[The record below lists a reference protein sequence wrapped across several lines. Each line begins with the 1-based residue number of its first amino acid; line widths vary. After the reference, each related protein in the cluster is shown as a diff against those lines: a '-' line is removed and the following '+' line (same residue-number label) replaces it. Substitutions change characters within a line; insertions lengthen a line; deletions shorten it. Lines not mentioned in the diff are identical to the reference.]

1 MFKALSCRCLEIPA
15 VPCLASLSPSAAR
28 SRSKRRRSAEAGD
41 QGPAHAL
48 EAGDVE
54 GARDEVAAPVAESM
68 DPLVHS
74 SFCLDQFNAGPHQ
87 RLEVLIF
94 LPVPDIARWACCS
107 RSATSDVS
115 GVDGE
120 LLWNRAY
127 DSTRRS
133 GPASAAVQALVARPC
148 GDAAVGCRVA
158 VYNAERDAYLHGE
171 VQAFSAVRNTYLV
184 HYDEPPG
191 PDGEHDVWEEEA
203 RHDPEVRRNP
213 SLASQSRFRFLTL
226 PAEGCPSTP
235 SGSSSGPKEDDRL
248 VCSKSL
254 LRFASWRE
262 ELRHTAAHTP
272 SRQKHVLVD
281 HTDEVLFV
289 TFSPCGTLL
298 ATCSR
303 DKFTGIYRFDQSGQP
318 RRVAM
323 LDHEST
329 SLRAHWWPDP
339 PHNRIAV
346 STGGPTELSTAEV
359 WEIEPCRCILRV
371 TSVPFDIYAAIVR
384 WPVGSSKC
392 ALLAGGGINF
402 LRSGAQEMKVY
413 QLPPFE
419 EGSEALLARLRLPLG
434 STHNY
439 CHCPEPAP
447 PEGPSAG
454 QVAALTG
461 TGPMQCDAVAIFE
474 LPASG
479 GGLEEPAEISLR
491 LHDMPSRAVL
501 SVRWSRDGRL
511 LLVNTRP
518 RIGGCLQAKLQVPA
532 PPLSTAIELMVL
544 DAATLTTLSIHG
556 GHYAFTTAEAPFILH
571 TDSWADSDILAS
583 GGEDRCVHVWHRRHR
598 RQLQRLEGH
607 REAVNAVSW
616 SSAQRLLAS
625 ASDDHSVILWAC
637 GAADR

>member
-1 MFKALSCRCLEIPA
+1 MLKALRCKCLDCAA
-15 VPCLASLSPSAAR
+15 VPAFALLAV
-28 SRSKRRRSAEAGD
+28 SRPQRRGVACE
-41 QGPAHAL
+41 
-48 EAGDVE
+48 
-54 GARDEVAAPVAESM
+54 ARDPAAM
-68 DPLVHS
+68 DPAEVPLQKS
-74 SFCLDQFNAGPHQ
+74 SFCLDQFNVGPYQ
-87 RLEVLIF
+87 RLEVLIY
-94 LPVPDIARWACCS
+94 LCVPDIARWACCS

-115 GVDGE
+115 GADGE

-127 DSTRRS
+127 DITRRS

-158 VYNAERDAYLHGE
+158 VYSAVRDAYLHGE
-171 VQAFSAVRNTYLV
+171 VQAFSAVRNIYLV
-184 HYDEPPG
+184 HYDDPPG
-191 PDGEHDVWEEEA
+191 ADGEHDVWEEEA
-203 RHDPEVRRNP
+203 RHDPEVRINP

-226 PAEGCPSTP
+226 PTENAPSTP
-235 SGSSSGPKEDDRL
+235 SSQRSGGGVAENGAL
-248 VCSKSL
+248 VCSKQL

-262 ELRHTAAHTP
+262 ELRHTADHTP
-272 SRQKHVLVD
+272 TRQKHILVD

-303 DKFTGIYRFDQSGQP
+303 DKFTGIYRFDARDQP
-318 RRVAM
+318 KRVAM
-323 LDHEST
+323 LQHQST

-339 PHNRIAV
+339 PHHRIAV
-346 STGGPTELSTAEV
+346 STGGPTELATAEV
-359 WEIEPCRCILRV
+359 WDIEPCVCIVRV
-371 TSVPFDIYAAIVR
+371 PSYPFDIYAAFVR
-384 WPVGSSKC
+384 WPPGSSTS
-392 ALLAGGGINF
+392 ALLAGGGSNF
-402 LRSGAQEMKVY
+402 LRSGAQEMGVY
-413 QLPPFE
+413 NVPPFTE
-419 EGSEALLARLRLPLG
+419 AHPQDSEALLARLRLPLG
-434 STHNY
+434 TTSNY

-447 PEGPSAG
+447 SEGPTVG

-474 LPASG
+474 LPSSG
-479 GGLEEPAEISLR
+479 GSLQEPAEISLR

-518 RIGGCLQAKLQVPA
+518 RIGGCSQACSQVPA

-616 SSAQRLLAS
+616 STALRLLAS
-625 ASDDHSVILWAC
+625 ASDDHTVILWAC
-637 GAADR
+637 GAGSR